1 MLGPFGRKKW
11 ELKRKMDNFICVPVE
26 YEGEFLWCVYE
37 AATDQ
42 VIESFY
48 FEDEALD
55 YIEFVSSGGAFSGW
69 TPTFMLAEFQTQS
82 ETDINEA
89 FNSRL

>member
-1 MLGPFGRKKW
+1 
-11 ELKRKMDNFICVPVE
+11 MDNFTVVPVE

-37 AATDQ
+37 KSTDQ

-48 FEDEALD
+48 FEDEAQD
-55 YIEFVSSGGAFSGW
+55 YMKFCANGGAFAGW
-69 TPTFMLAEFQTQS
+69 TPSFMLVEFETRAK
-82 ETDINEA
+82 TDINEA

>member
-1 MLGPFGRKKW
+1 M
-11 ELKRKMDNFICVPVE
+11 EKRTEGWAEMNNFSCVPVE

-37 AATDQ
+37 ASTDQ

-55 YIEFVSSGGAFSGW
+55 YIKFVSSGGAFAGW
-69 TPTFMLAEFQTQS
+69 TPQFMMTEFETRAES
-82 ETDINEA
+82 DINEA
-89 FNSRL
+89 FNSKL